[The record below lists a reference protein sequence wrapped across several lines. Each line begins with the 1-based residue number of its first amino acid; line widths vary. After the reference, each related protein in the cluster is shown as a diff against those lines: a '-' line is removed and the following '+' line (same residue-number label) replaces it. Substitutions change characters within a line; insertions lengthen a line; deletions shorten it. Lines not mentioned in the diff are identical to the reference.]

1 MRENPFVAA
10 CGCVASAVF
19 PFVTLGF
26 LGNRVVS
33 YVSVIVGVV
42 AISGMGYGL
51 LFKDKCASWMQ
62 HCNMTLR
69 DLMFPY
75 AFALSALILEQNG
88 IDATLGLWFA
98 IALAATVIIASLFPR
113 K

>member
-1 MRENPFVAA
+1 MKKNPFTDACASIAA
-10 CGCVASAVF
+10 AVF

-26 LGNRVVS
+26 LGNRVVL
-33 YVSVIVGVV
+33 YVSLFVGVV
-42 AISGMGYGL
+42 ALCGLVCGL

-98 IALAATVIIASLFPR
+98 LALAATVIIVSLFPR

>member
-1 MRENPFVAA
+1 MRKNSFVAGCA
-10 CGCVASAVF
+10 CVASAVF
-19 PFVTLGF
+19 PFVALGF
-26 LGNRVVS
+26 LGNRLLL

-42 AISGMGYGL
+42 ALLGMVWGL
-51 LFKDKCASWMQ
+51 LFKDKCASWLQ
-62 HCNMTLR
+62 HSNLELR

-75 AFALSALILEQNG
+75 AFGLSALILEQNG

-98 IALAATVIIASLFPR
+98 LLLAATVIIVSLLPR